1 MSRIGRLPVA
11 LTGKV
16 KAEMNGS
23 ILTVTGPLGT
33 LSQEIENPNIQVVIE
48 PHVIHVTR
56 TSEEKTVKAAHG
68 LYRSL
73 IANMVNGVEKGYAKN
88 LVIEGV
94 GYKAAMQGSKLVLN
108 VGYSH
113 PVNIEAPEGIKLE
126 CVSATE
132 ISVKGIDKTKVGQ
145 CAANIKAVRKPEPY
159 HGYGVRYK
167 DETILRKEG
176 KTAGK

>member
-16 KAEMNGS
+16 KAELSGS
-23 ILTVTGPLGT
+23 VITVTGPLGT
-33 LSQEIENPNIQVVIE
+33 LSQEIQNPKINVEITPKEIQV
-48 PHVIHVTR
+48 TR
-56 TSEEKTVKAAHG
+56 ATEEKEVKAAHG
-68 LYRSL
+68 LYRAL
-73 IANMVNGVEKGYAKN
+73 IANMVQGVEKGYSKN
-88 LVIEGV
+88 LLIEGV
-94 GYKAAMQGSKLVLN
+94 GYKAVMQGAKLVLN

-126 CVSATE
+126 CVSNTE
-132 ISVKGIDKTKVGQ
+132 ISVKGIDKNKVGQ
-145 CAANIKAVRKPEPY
+145 CAADIKAVRKPEPY

-167 DETILRKEG
+167 DETIVRKEG

>member
-16 KAEMNGS
+16 KAEMDGNV
-23 ILTVTGPLGT
+23 ITVTGPLGV
-33 LSQEIENPNIQVVIE
+33 LSQEIANPDIKVEIA
-48 PHVIHVTR
+48 PDVIHVTR
-56 TSEEKTVKAAHG
+56 TSEEKAVKSAHG

-73 IANMVNGVEKGYAKN
+73 IANMVDGVEKGYTKN
-88 LVIEGV
+88 LIIAGV
-94 GYKAAMQGSKLVLN
+94 GYKAIMQGSKLVLN

-113 PVNIEAPEGIKLE
+113 PVHIEAPEGIKLA
-126 CVSATE
+126 CVSNTE
-132 ISVKGIDKTKVGQ
+132 ISVTGIDKTKVGQ

>member
-23 ILTVTGPLGT
+23 TITVTGPLGT
-33 LSQEIENPNIQVVIE
+33 LSQQIENPNIEVAIE
-48 PHVIHVTR
+48 PNVIHVTR
-56 TSEEKTVKAAHG
+56 KSEAKEVRAAHG

-73 IANMVNGVEKGYAKN
+73 IANMVNGVEKGYQKN
-88 LVIEGV
+88 LIIEGV
-94 GYKAAMQGSKLVLN
+94 GYKAAMQGTKLVLN

-126 CVSATE
+126 CVSTTE